1 MTHEEALIK
10 QTVAIN
16 NIKAFC
22 TMRGIQLGNLEASI
36 GVSKGY
42 FSRIKSDTRGVP
54 FYKILMAADALG
66 VSLEK
71 LVDPYVVN
79 TMEIERIERQIESLK
94 GKKAELLGERDDNS
108 FEPCGGTAT

>member
-22 TMRGIQLGNLEASI
+22 TMRGIQLGDLEASI

-42 FSRIKSDTRGVP
+42 FSRIKANTRGVP
-54 FYKILMAADALG
+54 FYKILMVADALG

-79 TMEIERIERQIESLK
+79 TMEIERIERQIESLEN
-94 GKKAELLGERDDNS
+94 KKAELLKTE
-108 FEPCGGTAT
+108 EPFSDKPVQKPF